1 MGSDLV
7 NADRGMLRYLQGQP
21 AALARRRPA
30 GGHSASASASAV
42 AAAARPATAA
52 AAITAGAGPGA
63 GWAASGGARG
73 AVFGGDSSLPQE
85 QRAVSPLWQSTAGP
99 PLKERVMAAVER
111 MNADRRR
118 AEQGARTMRFITAN
132 KVVSPR
138 GNHCRAF
145 STAPA
150 QSHRSL
156 RLSGKAQFSAK
167 DGRQPRNRPR
177 CPCPTSRRAV

>member
-1 MGSDLV
+1 M
-7 NADRGMLRYLQGQP
+7 
-21 AALARRRPA
+21 
-30 GGHSASASASAV
+30 AS
-42 AAAARPATAA
+42 
-52 AAITAGAGPGA
+52 
-63 GWAASGGARG
+63 
-73 AVFGGDSSLPQE
+73 
-85 QRAVSPLWQSTAGP
+85 
-99 PLKERVMAAVER
+99 VER

-118 AEQGARTMRFITAN
+118 AEQGARTMRFITAT

-167 DGRQPRNRPR
+167 DGRRPRNRPR
-177 CPCPTSRRAV
+177 CSLPDHLKFVPPYNNLNYEIPSEQETAAAPP